1 MVASLSS
8 FSLFPFSDSKSRRS
22 WWKNLA
28 GDWMEFI
35 LYTSHD
41 LQEKHLIVGVCH
53 PDEGF
58 LGTPLT
64 IARQFG
70 QLSISG

>member
-1 MVASLSS
+1 
-8 FSLFPFSDSKSRRS
+8 
-22 WWKNLA
+22 
-28 GDWMEFI
+28 MEFI

-41 LQEKHLIVGVCH
+41 LQEKRLIVGVCH

-64 IARQFG
+64 TARQFG